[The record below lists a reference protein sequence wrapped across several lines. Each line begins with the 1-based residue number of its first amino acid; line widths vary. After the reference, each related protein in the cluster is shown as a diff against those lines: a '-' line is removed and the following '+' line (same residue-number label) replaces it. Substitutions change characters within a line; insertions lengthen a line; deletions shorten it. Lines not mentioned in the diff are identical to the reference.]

1 MGRNPDPQKH
11 DDGGHTLEMLNIYI
25 YILRCLDLP
34 ILDLDAGE
42 STSRYSGPLV
52 AEHMTPMLQSQLLV
66 ILVLKTSSS

>member
-25 YILRCLDLP
+25 YWHCSDLP
-34 ILDLDAGE
+34 ILDLNAGE

-66 ILVLKTSSS
+66 ILVLKTSSSQ